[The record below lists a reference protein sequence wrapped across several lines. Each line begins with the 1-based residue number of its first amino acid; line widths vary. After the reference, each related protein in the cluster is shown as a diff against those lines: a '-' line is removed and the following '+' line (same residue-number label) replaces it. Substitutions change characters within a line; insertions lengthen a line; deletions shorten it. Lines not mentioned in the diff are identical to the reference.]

1 MHINIPEYKLSIIVP
16 HKSGNTIIYSTIVEI
31 LELNSI
37 EFNNTSNNDELE
49 ENCFLFVRNP
59 IDRFF
64 SSYNWYAKLKRLFDV
79 DRLDSLTADQL
90 SLMGESLKIF
100 GDLEIDSLQK
110 FIEKYR
116 IFINNSTDT
125 HFLPQSSFF
134 LKRNGDKGMRANLN
148 LNIRKE
154 YDARFENRNYKFFR
168 VEDISDTIKLNK
180 SLLMSRG
187 ITNFG
192 IYKKDNVSKVDLK
205 TFPFLK
211 DFPKNTD
218 HLFMVFHAYFN
229 DFLSEYHHSKNPNYY
244 YNEITVNDY
253 IKVYNMFKKECIF
266 FGYDDEPNL
275 NNIEFKRNT
284 I

>member
-16 HKSGNTIIYSTIVEI
+16 HKSGNTILYSTIVEI

-37 EFNNTSNNDELE
+37 EFNNTTNSDDLE

-64 SSYNWYAKLKRLFDV
+64 SSYNWYVKTKKLFDN
-79 DRLDSLTADQL
+79 DRLESLTTNQL
-90 SLMGESLKIF
+90 TIMGESLKVF
-100 GDLEIDSLQK
+100 DDLEIDSLSK
-110 FIEKYR
+110 FIEKYI

-134 LKRNGDKGMRANLN
+134 LKRNADNGMRANLN
-148 LNIRKE
+148 FNIREE
-154 YDARFENRNYKFFR
+154 YDNRFENRNYKFFR
-168 VEDISDTIKLNK
+168 VEGVSDIIKINQ
-180 SLLMSRG
+180 SLLMERG
-187 ITNFG
+187 IKNFG
-192 IYKKDNVSKVDLK
+192 LYKKNNVSKTNLK

-211 DFPKNTD
+211 DFPKNTN
-218 HLFMVFHAYFN
+218 HLFMIFHTYFN

-244 YNEITVNDY
+244 YDEITVDDY
-253 IKVYNMFKKECIF
+253 KKVYNMFKKECIF

-275 NNIEFKRNT
+275 ANKKFKKNM